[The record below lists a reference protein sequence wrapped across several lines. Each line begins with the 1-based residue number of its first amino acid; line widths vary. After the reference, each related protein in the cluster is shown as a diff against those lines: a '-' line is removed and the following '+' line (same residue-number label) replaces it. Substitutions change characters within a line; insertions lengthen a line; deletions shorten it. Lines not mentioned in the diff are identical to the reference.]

1 MATTLTYGVTTLT
14 LPVDML
20 WSDEF
25 SWPAVQQSQQY
36 TIAGSLV
43 IEATA
48 KLSGRS
54 ITLSAGDDY
63 AWTTRATLDTLRT
76 WSLLPA
82 QTFSLLYRGVTH
94 SVIFDHAAGA
104 IDARPII
111 DYSDPD
117 NTDDYAVTLRFIKV

>member
-1 MATTLTYGVTTLT
+1 MSTTLTYGVTTLT
-14 LPVDML
+14 LPVDLL

-25 SWPAVQQSQQY
+25 AWQAVEQRQEY
-36 TIAGSLV
+36 TIAGALV
-43 IEATA
+43 IDATA
-48 KLSGRS
+48 KQAGRT

-63 AWTTRATLDTLRT
+63 AWMTRATLDTLRT

-82 QTFSLLYRGVTH
+82 QTFTLLYRGVTH
-94 SVIFDHAAGA
+94 SVIFDQSAGA
-104 IDARPII
+104 LDARPVI